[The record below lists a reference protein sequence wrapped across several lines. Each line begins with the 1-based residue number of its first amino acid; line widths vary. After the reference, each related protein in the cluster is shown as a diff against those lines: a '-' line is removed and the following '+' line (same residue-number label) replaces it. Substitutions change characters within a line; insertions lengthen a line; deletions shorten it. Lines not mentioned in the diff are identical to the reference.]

1 MNTKQKQFVAEFV
14 VDHNQTKAAVRAGY
28 AESRGKQTGYRLIQ
42 NPEVV
47 QAIEKLDAERRER
60 VGVSADWVVEQWVTV
75 YEKSLAGL
83 PRTDRDGKPVRVEVD
98 GESIMVYDWSPA
110 GANKALEQLAKHLG
124 MQVER
129 KEVSI
134 SGGVVYQLSLD
145 ELTPY
150 SGDLTDVGG

>member
-1 MNTKQKQFVAEFV
+1 MKTKQRQFFQEYV
-14 VDHNQTKAAVRAGY
+14 VHHNATKAAVRAAY
-28 AESRGKQTGYRLIQ
+28 AGSRGKQTGYRLMQ
-42 NPEVV
+42 NPEII

-60 VGVSADWVVEQWVTV
+60 LGVSADWVVEQWVTV
-75 YEKSLAGL
+75 YEKSLVGL
-83 PRTDRDGKPVRVEVD
+83 PRTDRDGKRVRVEVD
-98 GESIMVYDWSPA
+98 GEATMVYDWSPA

-134 SGGVVYQLSLD
+134 TGAVVYKLTLD

-150 SGDLTDVGG
+150 SGI